1 MCTNS
6 ADKNCCTDPADE
18 GTGKYIYFNKKI
30 ELGWFGSVAGFFVF
44 SEQIFCG
51 GSNLV
56 GFIFQPCG
64 AIISPY
70 LT

>member
-30 ELGWFGSVAGFFVF
+30 ELGWFGGVADPAGI
-44 SEQIFCG
+44 IF
-51 GSNLV
+51 
-56 GFIFQPCG
+56 
-64 AIISPY
+64 
-70 LT
+70 